1 MIELIQHASAA
12 NANTVYNPAGTT
24 LTVVEIFDTLVI
36 ATMLVPVLIFIAIVV
51 AGIRVLTSM
60 GDPKQLETAKKSFI
74 YITIG
79 GLIIVMSYGIYRFFA
94 SIVNL

>member
-1 MIELIQHASAA
+1 MIELIQHASAVG
-12 NANTVYNPAGTT
+12 ANTVSNPAGTP
-24 LTVVEIFDTLVI
+24 LSVVQIFDNLVI
-36 ATMLVPVLIFIAIVV
+36 ATMLVPVLIFVAIVI

-79 GLIIVMSYGIYRFFA
+79 GLIIVLSYGIFAFFTK
-94 SIVNL
+94 IVNL

>member
-1 MIELIQHASAA
+1 MIEYIQHASAVPV
-12 NANTVYNPAGTT
+12 NAVYNPAGTN
-24 LTVVEIFDTLVI
+24 LSLVEIFDTLVI
-36 ATMLVPVLIFIAIVV
+36 ATALVPVVIFVVIVI

-79 GLIIVMSYGIYRFFA
+79 GLIIVMSYGIYRFFVT
-94 SIVNL
+94 IVNL